1 MGAGIG
7 RRVRLAFADASFL
20 MPAML
25 DEQSRVGRVRA
36 LRDELSGT
44 RLVTS
49 VGVLE
54 EVLARAARLGPA
66 VRADAA
72 KMARGI
78 LADRRRCIVVYPTPE
93 LVERALA
100 LYEARSDQ
108 RYSLV
113 DCISMAVMD
122 EMGIRHVLPFDR
134 DFHGEGRYVVL
145 PPRG

>member
-1 MGAGIG
+1 
-7 RRVRLAFADASFL
+7 

-36 LRDELSGT
+36 LRDELSGA

-49 VGVLE
+49 VGILE

-66 VRADAA
+66 VRTDAA

-78 LADRRRCIVVYPTPE
+78 LADRARYIVIYPTPE
-93 LVERALA
+93 LVARALA
-100 LYEARSDQ
+100 MYEARPDQ

-113 DCISMAVMD
+113 DCISMAIMD
-122 EMGIRHVLPFDR
+122 EMEIEHVLTFDR
-134 DFHGEGRYVVL
+134 DFHGEGRFTVL
-145 PPRG
+145 PARG